1 MVTFGQQGNL
11 PAQVASSLTS
21 TRVFRTK
28 ADSKNVVIPAK
39 AGIHV
44 ASLGTVAK
52 AFRIKMDSRF
62 PGNGG
67 SF

>member
-1 MVTFGQQGNL
+1 MVTR
-11 PAQVASSLTS
+11 P
-21 TRVFRTK
+21 TRKSPGPGSKQFDVNPGVLHESRC
-28 ADSKNVVIPAK
+28 KNVVIPAK

-62 PGNGG
+62 RGNDGN
-67 SF
+67 F